1 MSEEYWPASNTTDEG
16 SNGAVG
22 GALELAIVVRLQL
35 IDKNHVLRLFL
46 H

>member
-1 MSEEYWPASNTTDEG
+1 MSEEYSNTTDEG

-35 IDKNHVLRLFL
+35 IDKNHVPALNKLE
-46 H
+46 